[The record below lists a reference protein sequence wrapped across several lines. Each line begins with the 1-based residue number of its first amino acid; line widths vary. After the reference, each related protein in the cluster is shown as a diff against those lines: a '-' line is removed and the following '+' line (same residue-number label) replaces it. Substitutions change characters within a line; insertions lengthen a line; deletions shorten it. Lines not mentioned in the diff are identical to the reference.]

1 MWGIC
6 ASYFAKY
13 CTIFSIHIPHT
24 VKKFFFWGD
33 CRSFFNTFS
42 LFHIVNESV
51 PSFETIISIHVL
63 DSCGCQLLHE
73 VTRVAILMAGMCL
86 YDQSV
91 RVSPA

>member
-1 MWGIC
+1 M
-6 ASYFAKY
+6 
-13 CTIFSIHIPHT
+13 
-24 VKKFFFWGD
+24 
-33 CRSFFNTFS
+33 
-42 LFHIVNESV
+42 NESV

-73 VTRVAILMAGMCL
+73 GTRVAILMAGMCL